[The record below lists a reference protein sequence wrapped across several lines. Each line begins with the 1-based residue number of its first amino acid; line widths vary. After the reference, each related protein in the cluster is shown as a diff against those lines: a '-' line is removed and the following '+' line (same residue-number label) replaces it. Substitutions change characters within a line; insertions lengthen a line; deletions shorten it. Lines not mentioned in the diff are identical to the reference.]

1 MSGVTTLV
9 NDTTGALEINATE
22 TITLSG
28 AAAAADG
35 ALAFTRLVNEAEG
48 SLEDVDANVADV
60 ARRSLLRIDAA
71 LDRVNAQRGTF
82 GALQNRF
89 DAMIGQLQ
97 LEGEHLA
104 AARGRI
110 VDADMAA
117 ESAALARRNVLQRAA
132 QAMLAQANAA
142 PRQVLALL
150 R

>member
-1 MSGVTTLV
+1 LLRVTV
-9 NDTTGALEINATE
+9 NGSTGALEINATE
-22 TITLSG
+22 TVTLSG

-48 SLEDVDANVADV
+48 SLEDVDATVADA

-71 LDRVNAQRGTF
+71 LDQVNGQRASF

-89 DAMIGQLQ
+89 DAVVGQLHGEAEQ
-97 LEGEHLA
+97 LGA
-104 AARGRI
+104 TRGRI

-117 ESAALARRNVLQRAA
+117 ESAALARHQVLQRAA